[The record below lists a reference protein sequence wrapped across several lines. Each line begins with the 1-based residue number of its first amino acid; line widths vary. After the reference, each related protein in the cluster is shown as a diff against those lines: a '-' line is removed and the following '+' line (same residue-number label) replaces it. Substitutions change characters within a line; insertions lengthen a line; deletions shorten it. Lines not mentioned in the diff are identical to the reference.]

1 MGSPAPTAAFLG
13 DRVQLAFVVRDL
25 NAAMAYWTQALGV
38 GPFVVIE
45 NARGGRD
52 VVHRGALTPLE
63 FTLAFAY
70 QGDVQI
76 ELIHQTN
83 DAPSSYK
90 EFLDS
95 GREGLHHLAYWPEDI
110 EAACTHLEAHGFT
123 EVTCVLAADGTR
135 AVAYYESPAQ
145 IGPVIELLPMSADR
159 IAYYGRIQRLS
170 QSWDGTSRPV
180 RRYADRAAFLASG
193 EGVEG

>member
-1 MGSPAPTAAFLG
+1 MTLSKPPAGFLG

-25 NAAMAYWTQALGV
+25 DAAMAYWTETLRV

-52 VVHRGALTPLE
+52 VIHRGAVTPLE

-76 ELIHQTN
+76 ELIHQSN

-95 GREGLHHLAYWPEDI
+95 GREGLHHLAYWPENID
-110 EAACTHLEAHGFT
+110 AACTHLEANGFT
-123 EVTCVLAADGTR
+123 EVTRVLAADGSR
-135 AVAYYESPAQ
+135 AVAYYESPAE
-145 IGPVIELLPMSADR
+145 IGPVVEILPMSADR

-170 QSWDGTSRPV
+170 QSWDGATRPV

-193 EGVEG
+193 EGAEG